1 MQDRVVIQ
9 EVLKNV
15 AQAQQLET
23 SAQREFK
30 GQYLLILKL
39 VSLEHKP
46 LVSQRFTSLWILC
59 YFLEAVPFEKSGGVG
74 DQKTV

>member
-30 GQYLLILKL
+30 GQY
-39 VSLEHKP
+39 
-46 LVSQRFTSLWILC
+46 
-59 YFLEAVPFEKSGGVG
+59 
-74 DQKTV
+74 